1 MRPIILIHFSGIIEQ
16 NGSVSNLD
24 HQPQFDNVRPGEQWF
39 FYWKTSAALW
49 EGRIAKIP
57 QDELVLIPL
66 YWGFHAESPTEW
78 DFGRIRP
85 EADLL
90 RLVQILTQYRRR
102 FAWIMP
108 VTPAPFLT
116 NGGIPAYS
124 ARTLSIT
131 REGTHLGVFD
141 QDYNLNKIYSFF
153 EPKVFHSYGDFLKN
167 FGRVLKE
174 NRIEAPIWGGEFFY
188 GEDGEV
194 LSYIQDYSIAFERG
208 FSRFLKQN
216 TSETEELN
224 DPVKEQRLK
233 EEFCV
238 EVAGLFKTSVEA
250 AVGKNWKGTKR
261 IYCLG
266 GSPKETVLRSLPGGK
281 SELHYTKDLINLFI
295 HEEWPSSALLHADER
310 KNVLSYILY
319 NHFGHGA
326 VDHSFKERVYPVDL
340 SQEFRPY
347 AVADLIGGKG
357 PGQFV
362 ESGLTKFLNN
372 QYRWLYSW
380 PDRLDFTPT
389 AIDRDHGK
397 IKFFHGRDLN
407 RATLGQILKLFMM
420 GQRVLIDKSE
430 MSEDL
435 DKVLDVFL
443 LENNLKGQSVN
454 YVTSIQILELGDG
467 RLVLFDGKKLHK
479 NEDSQKFWGHLFK
492 YLNLSEPELI
502 LDKDVYCLWSIR
514 ATGPNDLSYLDVR
527 RLSIYNPTSY
537 KKQVTVKTNKHFA
550 FMRMTDPTRAT
561 AKTTPVGVDIELLPH
576 GRIALDFGHYE
587 ET

>member
-1 MRPIILIHFSGIIEQ
+1 MRPIILIHFSRIIEQ
-16 NGSVSNLD
+16 NGCVSNLEN
-24 HQPQFDNVRPGEQWF
+24 QPQFDSVRPGEQWF

-102 FAWIMP
+102 FAWILP

-124 ARTLSIT
+124 ARSLSIT
-131 REGTHLGVFD
+131 REGIHLGVFD

-167 FGRVLKE
+167 FGHFLKE
-174 NRIEAPIWGGEFFY
+174 NKIEAPLWGGEFFY

-194 LSYIQDYSIAFERG
+194 QSYIQDFSIAFERG

-216 TSETEELN
+216 SSETEELT
-224 DPVKEQRLK
+224 DPLKEQMLK

-238 EVAGLFKTSVEA
+238 EVANLFKTAGEA
-250 AVGKNWKGTKR
+250 IAPKLWKGTKR

-266 GSPKETVLRSLPGGK
+266 GSPKETIQRSLPGGK
-281 SELHYTKDLINLFI
+281 SELAYTKDLVNLFI
-295 HEEWPSSALLHADER
+295 HEEWPSSTLLHSDER
-310 KNVLSYILY
+310 KNVLCWVLS
-319 NHFGHGA
+319 NHFGAGA
-326 VDHSFKERVYPVDL
+326 IDHAYKEKAYPVEL
-340 SQEFRPY
+340 TNEFRPY
-347 AVADLIGGKG
+347 AIVDLVGGKSH
-357 PGQFV
+357 GQFM
-362 ESGLTKFLNN
+362 ESGLTRFLNH
-372 QYRWLYSW
+372 QFRWLYSW
-380 PDRLDFTPT
+380 PDRLDFSPV

-397 IKFFHGRDLN
+397 IKFFHGRDLT
-407 RATLGQILKLFMM
+407 RTTLGQVLKLFMM
-420 GQRVLIDKSE
+420 GQRVLIDKSDI
-430 MSEDL
+430 SEEL
-435 DKVLDVFL
+435 EKVLEVFL

-454 YVTSIQILELGDG
+454 FVTSIQILELGEG
-467 RLVLFDGKKLHK
+467 RLVLYDGKKLHK
-479 NEDSQKFWGHLFK
+479 NEDSQKFWDHLFK
-492 YLNLSEPELI
+492 YFNLSEPELI
-502 LDKDVYCLWSIR
+502 VDKDIFCLWSIR
-514 ATGPNDLSYLDVR
+514 ATGPEDLSYLNVR

-537 KKQVTVKTNKHFA
+537 KKQVSIRTNKHFA

-561 AKTTPVGVDIELLPH
+561 ARSTPDGVEVELLPN

-587 ET
+587 EA